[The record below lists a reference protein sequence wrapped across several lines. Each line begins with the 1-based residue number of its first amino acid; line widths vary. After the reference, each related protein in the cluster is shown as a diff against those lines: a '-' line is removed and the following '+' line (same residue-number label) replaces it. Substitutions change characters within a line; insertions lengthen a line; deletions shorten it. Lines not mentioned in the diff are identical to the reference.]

1 MQTDVHHFSAADIE
15 PIQRLLARLGRPSLR
30 SVATAVVIA
39 TALALLACVAGEPN
53 LAAFPGIALAIAG
66 VAWLTHGS
74 SRGTLE
80 RWVTLHV
87 PCAPVVAW
95 GEVGFRSA
103 GCVHGTDSAF
113 PWNTVRAAIASPD
126 YIILQ
131 SRGGPLIIPQRALDA
146 ERASDL
152 LRRLEANNIAV
163 RLAD

>member
-1 MQTDVHHFSAADIE
+1 MQSDPHHFSAADIE

-39 TALALLACVAGEPN
+39 TALALLAFVAGEPN

-80 RWVTLHV
+80 RWVTLHA
-87 PCAPVVAW
+87 PCAPIVSWDA
-95 GEVGFRSA
+95 VGFRSG

-113 PWNTVRAAIASPD
+113 PWNTVRAAVASPD

-131 SRGGPLIIPQRALDA
+131 ARCGPLIIPQRALDA

-152 LRRLEANNIAV
+152 LRELEANNIAV